1 MNIDVRI
8 MRSREALMAAY
19 QRIAALLA
27 FLYPDQELSPTRF
40 EAFTASRDTLRVIG
54 AYDGEVLVGM
64 ATLSFYAK
72 LLGRVFIIEDVVVDP
87 EYRGQGVGTRLVEAL
102 IREARDLGADYIDV
116 STRHPE
122 AITLYEK
129 LGFKKKDADRPFFA
143 LRLYL
148 KA

>member
-1 MNIDVRI
+1 MDIDVKVI
-8 MRSREALMAAY
+8 RSRGGLMAAY
-19 QRIAALLA
+19 QRIAVLLA
-27 FLYPDQELSPTRF
+27 FLYPDQELTPMHF
-40 EAFTASRDTLRVIG
+40 AAFVAARTTFRMVG
-54 AYDGEVLVGM
+54 AYDGEVLIGM
-64 ATLSFYAK
+64 ATLSFYTK
-72 LLGRVFIIEDVVVDP
+72 LLGRVFVIEDVVVDP
-87 EYRGQGVGTRLVEAL
+87 EYRGQGIGTRLVEAL
-102 IREARDLGADYIDV
+102 IREARECGADFIDV